1 MYKEL
6 TSFDNNWRKTNNT
19 KIEERQEIV
28 LVPGNAT
35 EKLLGPLKKSTMYEV
50 KLIALNKFGES
61 LPTNELRIVTH
72 SPAAEEAE
80 TKSEKDSDAA
90 SRKKVVDEL
99 VNKGDKSD
107 VPNLRRCC
115 SNRGVKNEACLKQLC
130 EPFIIEPVEVEES
143 IMCMK
148 YMNTSYKCI
157 EEIRDNTD
165 YELVQN
171 DLMIIKL

>member
-1 MYKEL
+1 
-6 TSFDNNWRKTNNT
+6 
-19 KIEERQEIV
+19 
-28 LVPGNAT
+28 
-35 EKLLGPLKKSTMYEV
+35 MYEV
-50 KLIALNKFGES
+50 KMVALNKFGES
-61 LPTNELRIVTH
+61 LPTNDLRVVTH
-72 SPAAEEAE
+72 SPMVEEAKE
-80 TKSEKDSDAA
+80 DKDNS
-90 SRKKVVDEL
+90 SRKKVIDEL
-99 VNKGDKSD
+99 DKGDLAE

-165 YELVQN
+165 YQ
-171 DLMIIKL
+171 